1 MENIFTRRSALGLAL
16 AGLAAPTLITSTQ
29 AATSDVLVE
38 LFTSQG
44 CSDCPPA
51 DKVAG
56 ELALQ
61 AGVHVVSLN
70 VDYWDYL
77 GWKDTLGKAQYSQR
91 QTAYAKERGDGDVYT
106 PQMVINGAVHAV
118 GSRKGDVEAAIANA
132 RARAKYI
139 DVSVSADASDIHIK
153 VGAGAGNGTVW
164 LMGIAPSVSVPI
176 GRGENAGANVTYH
189 NVARYLV
196 SAGSWQGH
204 ATSFSV
210 PRNSIMTGDC
220 RHCIAILQ
228 QGNVGQVLGLAK
240 ITVS

>member
-1 MENIFTRRSALGLAL
+1 MITRRSALGLAL
-16 AGLAAPTLITSTQ
+16 AGLAAPSLITSAQ
-29 AATSDVLVE
+29 ASTGDVLVE

-56 ELALQ
+56 ELAQQ

-91 QTAYAKERGDGDVYT
+91 QTAYSKARGDGDVYT

-132 RARAKYI
+132 RAKAKYI
-139 DVSVSADASDIHIK
+139 DLSASADGSDIHVKI
-153 VGAGAGNGTVW
+153 GAGAGNGTVW
-164 LMGIAPSVSVPI
+164 LMGIAPSVNVPI
-176 GRGENAGANVTYH
+176 GRGENAGTNVTYH
-189 NVARYLV
+189 NVVRHLV
-196 SAGSWQGH
+196 SAGTWQGS
-204 ATSFSV
+204 ATSLSV
-210 PRNSIMTGDC
+210 PKNSVLTGDC
-220 RHCIAILQ
+220 RHLVAVLQ